1 MKLLIVDDEKL
12 LRNSLKKHFQR
23 EGYQVYLAENARKA
37 IDAYREY
44 VPELVLLDI
53 RLPDGD
59 GLDVLREIREINPEA
74 LVILITAYGGIR
86 SAVEAI
92 KRGAQDYITKPFD
105 IEELSFTVEKT
116 TELFR
121 LKEEL
126 RNIKDSTARKYEF
139 GKIVTQGMAMKKA
152 CEEALK
158 VAQTENSTVI
168 VRGESGTGKELLC
181 RAIHYNSNR
190 RDGSFVPVNCAS
202 LPESLL
208 ESELFGYEKG
218 AFTGATKRKMGFIE
232 SADGGTI
239 FLDEIGDISPGTQV
253 KLLRFL
259 QEQEFYRVGGVS
271 PVQVNVRVVA
281 ATNRNLEKGLED
293 GTFREDLYYR
303 LHVFPIFIPPLRER
317 KEDIPLL
324 AKHVMETFNSEFGKN
339 IQGFSPEAMDALEN
353 YTWKGNVRELKNVIE
368 RSIILAEGQWIL
380 ASNLPPEIRGA
391 TRVST
396 NPGDL
401 PFPLPGDHILPLE
414 QLESLYIQKVLELAE
429 GNKSLAC
436 RHLGITRNRLR
447 RKLAKTEAKTD

>member
-12 LRNSLKKHFQR
+12 LRDSLKKHFQR
-23 EGYQVYLAENARKA
+23 EGYQVYLAESARKA
-37 IDAYREY
+37 IEAYREY
-44 VPELVLLDI
+44 VPELVLLDV
-53 RLPDGD
+53 RLPDGN
-59 GLDVLREIREINPEA
+59 GLDVLHEIREVNPEA

-92 KRGAQDYITKPFD
+92 KQGAQDYITKPFD
-105 IEELSFTVEKT
+105 IEELSFTVQKT

-126 RNIKDSTARKYEF
+126 RSIKDSTARKYEF
-139 GKIVTQGMAMKKA
+139 GKIVTQGIAMKKA

-181 RAIHYNSNR
+181 RAIHYNSSR
-190 RDGSFVPVNCAS
+190 RDMPFVPVNCAS

-218 AFTGATKRKMGFIE
+218 AFTGATKRKIGFIE
-232 SADGGTI
+232 SAEGGTI
-239 FLDEIGDISPGTQV
+239 FLDEVGDISPGTQV

-259 QEQEFYRVGGVS
+259 QEQEYYRVGGVK
-271 PVQVNVRVVA
+271 PVRVNVRVVA
-281 ATNRNLEKGLED
+281 ATNRNLEKGLEN

-324 AKHVMETFNSEFGKN
+324 AKHIMETFNREFGKS
-339 IQGFSPEAMDALEN
+339 IQGFSSEAMDALEN

-380 ASNLPPEIRGA
+380 AADLPPEIRGA
-391 TRVST
+391 VKSPE

-401 PFPLPGDHILPLE
+401 PFPLAEGHILPLD
-414 QLESLYIQKVLELAE
+414 QLETIYIQKVLEYTG

-447 RKLAKTEAKTD
+447 RKLGKN

>member
-12 LRNSLKKHFQR
+12 LRDSLKKHFQR
-23 EGYQVYLAENARKA
+23 EGYQVYLAESARKA
-37 IDAYREY
+37 IEAYREY
-44 VPELVLLDI
+44 VPELVLLDV
-53 RLPDGD
+53 RLPDGN
-59 GLDVLREIREINPEA
+59 GLDVLHEIREVNPEA

-105 IEELSFTVEKT
+105 IEELSFTVQKT

-126 RNIKDSTARKYEF
+126 RSIKDSTARKYEF
-139 GKIVTQGMAMKKA
+139 GKIVTQGIAMKKA

-181 RAIHYNSNR
+181 RAIHYNSSR
-190 RDGSFVPVNCAS
+190 RDMPFVPVNCAS

-218 AFTGATKRKMGFIE
+218 AFTGATRRKIGFIE
-232 SADGGTI
+232 SAEGGTI
-239 FLDEIGDISPGTQV
+239 FLDEVGDISPGTQV

-259 QEQEFYRVGGVS
+259 QEQEFYRVGGVK
-271 PVQVNVRVVA
+271 PVRVNVRVVA
-281 ATNRNLEKGLED
+281 ATNRNLEKGLEN

-324 AKHVMETFNSEFGKN
+324 AKHIMETFNREFGKN
-339 IQGFSPEAMDALEN
+339 MKGFSPEAMDALEN

-380 ASNLPPEIRGA
+380 ATDLPPEIRGA
-391 TRVST
+391 VKNSEKA
-396 NPGDL
+396 GDR
-401 PFPLPGDHILPLE
+401 PFPLPVEPILPLE
-414 QLESLYIQKVLELAE
+414 QLETVYIRKVLEYTG

-436 RHLGITRNRLR
+436 RRLGITRNRLR
-447 RKLAKTEAKTD
+447 RKLAKT